1 MSENREQLIKSA
13 CQGDEQALE
22 KLLLICQPDIKRF
35 ARRVCSTS
43 EDVEDVVQ
51 IALWQVYRK

>member
-1 MSENREQLIKSA
+1 MSENRKQLIKSA

-35 ARRVCSTS
+35 ARRTC
-43 EDVEDVVQ
+43 
-51 IALWQVYRK
+51 

>member
-22 KLLLICQPDIKRF
+22 KLLLICQPDIN
-35 ARRVCSTS
+35 ASLD
-43 EDVEDVVQ
+43 EYVQ
-51 IALWQVYRK
+51 HQKMLRMLFKLHYGRYIEK

>member
-35 ARRVCSTS
+35 ARRTCSTS